1 MDGLIDGDGWI
12 HGLIDGW
19 IDGLID
25 GDGWIK
31 INGLID
37 GWMY

>member
-1 MDGLIDGDGWI
+1 MDGWI
-12 HGLIDGW
+12 DRWMDRLM
-19 IDGLID
+19 DGLID

>member
-1 MDGLIDGDGWI
+1 M
-12 HGLIDGW
+12 IDGW
-19 IDGLID
+19 MDQLMDGLID

>member
-1 MDGLIDGDGWI
+1 MDGLIDE
-12 HGLIDGW
+12 
-19 IDGLID
+19 LID

-37 GWMY
+37 GLMGGLMD